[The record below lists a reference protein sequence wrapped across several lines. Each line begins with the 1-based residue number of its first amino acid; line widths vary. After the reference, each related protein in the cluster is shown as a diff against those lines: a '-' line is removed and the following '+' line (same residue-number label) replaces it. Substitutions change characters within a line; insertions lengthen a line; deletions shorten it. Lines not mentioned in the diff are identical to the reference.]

1 MTNKQIEE
9 INELIDEHAST
20 LTAFY
25 DEGIAYGRKMGAKR
39 TLIGGLV
46 TAFAIGA
53 VKILKK

>member
-1 MTNKQIEE
+1 MTDKQIDEL
-9 INELIDEHAST
+9 NELIAGHAST

-25 DEGIAYGRKMGAKR
+25 DEGIAYGRKIGAKR

-46 TAFAIGA
+46 MAFAIGA